1 MTMNTELRLHGQ
13 VNDKIE
19 YFATAAGCRTA
30 HHHFFQIN
38 DNNIR
43 FFSAGNELCLDAKG
57 VIHSGTGGMFC
68 EYMFGTD
75 QPLSDLSKEGVRNR
89 LLLLGAEYNTSGT
102 LEINDQCHSEQTYSK
117 VFRDGHAIDNYF
129 FFINGLDGDNHHLRQ
144 KQLLLYLG
152 KTLKRLPNLNQRDDS
167 QLAEL
172 LLSQLPDQCTVY
184 LVRLSATKYR
194 HFKQEFQTL
203 YYRDRSISATTASIL
218 QNLAENMKLN
228 ESQCDRIKTDV
239 MYRHRDNYRIID
251 DYKKVLIECY
261 HQGNITQQQHAR
273 LTRLEALA
281 MRKEIPQTLLS
292 ALDDKL
298 KTKISNI
305 NQEPEHTA
313 ITRDI
318 FRDLQLCKELS
329 KHDIIQLLH
338 AKQRARREHDH
349 SFEQLLLE
357 TGQLL
362 DEQIREGEPLSLF
375 EDFSYIISFFDRY
388 DSTATNISQIAFME
402 NCRPTEGLLHKLIE
416 SRHEFNQLNKGLFCE
431 LFFDEIMTSNFLGRY
446 GRKKLACLKHGL
458 EEIAAG
464 KTTPQRLT
472 AELKHID
479 NEERIYGIVLSYAKK
494 RIRNRY
500 SSYDTKVEQNELYQ
514 ELNNELMM
522 RGKVSQAIDKSLF
535 HRVIHDIKT
544 EAIYLRQLLPEIIAN
559 NDTDL
564 RNDFLTNSGLDYF
577 YIEELEREYYNLNQL
592 ETEHLQQ
599 LRAGAF

>member
-1 MTMNTELRLHGQ
+1 MNTELRLHGQ

-57 VIHSGTGGMFC
+57 VTHSGTGGMFC
-68 EYMFGTD
+68 EYMFGAE
-75 QPLSDLSKEGVRNR
+75 QPLSDLSKEVVRNR
-89 LLLLGAEYNTSGT
+89 LLLLGAGYNTAGS

-117 VFRDGHAIDNYF
+117 IFRGGHAIDNYF
-129 FFINGLDGDNHHLRQ
+129 FFINGLEGDNHQSRQ

-184 LVRLSATKYR
+184 LIRLSATRYR

-203 YYRDRSISATTASIL
+203 YYRDRSISTTTTAIL
-218 QNLAENMKLN
+218 QSLADNMKLN
-228 ESQCDRIKTDV
+228 GPQCDRIKTDV

-261 HQGNITQQQHAR
+261 HQGNISKQQHAR

-281 MRKEIPQTLLS
+281 MRKEIPPALLN
-292 ALDDKL
+292 ALDKRL
-298 KTKISNI
+298 KSKTSNI
-305 NQEPEHTA
+305 SQEPEYTA

-318 FRDLQLCKELS
+318 FHDLQLRKELTT
-329 KHDIIQLLH
+329 HDIIQLLH
-338 AKQRARREHDH
+338 AKQSARREHDH

-357 TGQLL
+357 TGQHF
-362 DEQIREGEPLSLF
+362 DERIREGEPLSLL

-388 DSTATNISQIAFME
+388 DNTATNVSQIAFME
-402 NCRPTEGLLHKLIE
+402 NCRPTEDLIHSLID
-416 SRHEFNQLNKGLFCE
+416 SRHEFNQIGKGLFGK
-431 LFFDEIMTSNFLGRY
+431 LFFAKIMSSNFLGRY
-446 GRKKLACLKHGL
+446 GRKKLVCLKHGL

-464 KTTPQRLT
+464 KTTPHRLT

-500 SSYDTKVEQNELYQ
+500 SSYDTKEQQHDLHQ
-514 ELNNELMM
+514 ELNNELLM
-522 RGKVSQAIDKSLF
+522 RGKVSKAIDKSLF

-544 EAIYLRQLLPEIIAN
+544 EAIYLRQLLPDIIAN

-564 RNDFLTNSGLDYF
+564 RKDFLTNSGLDYF
-577 YIEELEREYYNLNQL
+577 YVEELEREYYTQNQL